1 MRGALPHPSPHPST
15 PITRRAFGAPVGEGS
30 IQWPTREEQRG
41 LRSPSPK
48 CERAWGVETT
58 RQGLAWLR
66 EPAAER
72 ADAGWPVTGRS
83 LQRHTQWVA
92 RRPGG
97 PKLSCPFSP
106 NRLCPLAAAQ
116 ESCSCDVPKRNPA
129 SPTGGRARRGPRA
142 LRSAVTTRPPR
153 QLAWPLRVPGA
164 GSPPAPPG
172 RAERLQVLLPHL
184 RRASPARGT
193 CPSEPGV
200 RGCTNPHALSHGTAH
215 LRGEARLR
223 FSMLRS
229 PLPNAP

>member
-15 PITRRAFGAPVGEGS
+15 PVTRRAFGAPVGEGS

-92 RRPGG
+92 RQPGG

-106 NRLCPLAAAQ
+106 NRLCPARCCPGILLVRCPETKPSQPHGRPCPERPPGAAKCRHHQAAAATR
-116 ESCSCDVPKRNPA
+116 VA
-129 SPTGGRARRGPRA
+129 AAGPRSRLPTCTPWPSGTFA
-142 LRSAVTTRPPR
+142 GP
-153 QLAWPLRVPGA
+153 LAPSPSGFPG
-164 GSPPAPPG
+164 PW
-172 RAERLQVLLPHL
+172 HL
-184 RRASPARGT
+184 S
-193 CPSEPGV
+193 
-200 RGCTNPHALSHGTAH
+200 L
-215 LRGEARLR
+215 
-223 FSMLRS
+223 
-229 PLPNAP
+229 